1 MSLMLKMTVKNY
13 LELSIVCNNW
23 YVVISMP
30 LINQIG
36 IILFRPCRSGENHDQ
51 SFAISRNAGTGPQ
64 GKTEHGSIRSL
75 APEEN
80 AGIESHNR
88 LVVFIVT

>member
-1 MSLMLKMTVKNY
+1 MPSYSVKKLLKHKKQEGGQQVLTC
-13 LELSIVCNNW
+13 E
-23 YVVISMP
+23 
-30 LINQIG
+30 Q
-36 IILFRPCRSGENHDQ
+36 RSGENHDQ